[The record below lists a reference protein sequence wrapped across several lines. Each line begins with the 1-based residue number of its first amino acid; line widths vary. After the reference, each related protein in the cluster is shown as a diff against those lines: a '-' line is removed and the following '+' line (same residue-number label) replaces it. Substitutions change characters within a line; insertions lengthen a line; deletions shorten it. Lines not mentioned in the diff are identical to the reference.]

1 MTASY
6 TYIIQLFPDNV
17 GLAFGITETCIGVGM
32 SIGPAVGGL
41 LYGIGGYG
49 LPFYVLGAFVL
60 LNLPISWYFV
70 KPVSEEDE
78 QSSNENSDSSEGYSV
93 TYWSMIKNPKV
104 LIVSLALAAATS
116 AQSFLEPTVEP
127 HFRTFGLTPEFVG
140 LVFLVMSFAYAL
152 FSPFCGW
159 FSSKFAN
166 KAPIMFLGLV
176 LTVVGYVLLGKC
188 S

>member
-41 LYGIGGYG
+41 LYSIGGYG

-70 KPVSEEDE
+70 KPSR
-78 QSSNENSDSSEGYSV
+78 SV
-93 TYWSMIKNPKV
+93 MSKV
-104 LIVSLALAAATS
+104 LVKIPKAAKAT
-116 AQSFLEPTVEP
+116 P
-127 HFRTFGLTPEFVG
+127 
-140 LVFLVMSFAYAL
+140 
-152 FSPFCGW
+152 
-159 FSSKFAN
+159 
-166 KAPIMFLGLV
+166 
-176 LTVVGYVLLGKC
+176 
-188 S
+188 